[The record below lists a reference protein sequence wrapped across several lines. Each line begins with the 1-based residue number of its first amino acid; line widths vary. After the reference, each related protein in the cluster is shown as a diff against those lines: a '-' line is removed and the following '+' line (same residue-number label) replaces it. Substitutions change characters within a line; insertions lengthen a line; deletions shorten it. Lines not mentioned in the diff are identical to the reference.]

1 MNAMQRLSEWVNS
14 YKAGH
19 WEGDVTPD
27 DLLAEFS
34 NAKTASVDA
43 DGSLYIAD
51 PMTGHYLDDEAAAR
65 FVAWLEERKA
75 I

>member
-1 MNAMQRLSEWVNS
+1 MNAKQRLSEWVHN

-19 WEGDVTPD
+19 WEGDITPD
-27 DLLAEFS
+27 DLLAEFA
-34 NAKTASVDA
+34 NAKTAKVEA
-43 DGSLYIAD
+43 EVSLYIAD
-51 PMTGHYLDDEAAAR
+51 PMTGQYLGDDQADR